1 MPRKEPI
8 KLNEFLFLVPE
19 EQNVMLIF
27 SGLSVVGTQDAIACI
42 ANSEINNSRVVN
54 TEAVDSVL
62 KVWIDYNEEDV
73 PLISMEGCK

>member
-8 KLNEFLFLVPE
+8 KLNEFLYLVPE

-27 SGLSVVGTQDAIACI
+27 SDLSVVGTQDAISCI

-62 KVWIDYNEEDV
+62 KVWVEYDEN
-73 PLISMEGCK
+73 S

>member
-8 KLNEFLFLVPE
+8 KFNEFIALVPE

-27 SGLSVVGTQDAIACI
+27 LNLSVAGTQDAISCF
-42 ANSEINNSRVVN
+42 ANSEVNNSRVVN

-62 KVWIDYNEEDV
+62 KVWVDYDENV
-73 PLISMEGCK
+73 

>member
-8 KLNEFLFLVPE
+8 RLNEFLFLVPE

-27 SGLSVVGTQDAIACI
+27 SDLSVAGTQDAISCF

-54 TEAVDSVL
+54 AEAVDSVL
-62 KVWIDYNEEDV
+62 KVWIDYDEDDV
-73 PLISMEGCK
+73 PLISTEGCK

>member
-8 KLNEFLFLVPE
+8 KFNEFIALVPE

-27 SGLSVVGTQDAIACI
+27 SDLSVVGTQDAISCI
-42 ANSEINNSRVVN
+42 TNSEINNSRVVN

-62 KVWIDYNEEDV
+62 KVWVEYDENA
-73 PLISMEGCK
+73 

>member
-8 KLNEFLFLVPE
+8 KLNEFISLVPE

-27 SGLSVVGTQDAIACI
+27 SDLSVVGTQEAISCI
-42 ANSEINNSRVVN
+42 VNSEINNSRVVN

-62 KVWIDYNEEDV
+62 KVRVEYNENA
-73 PLISMEGCK
+73 

>member
-8 KLNEFLFLVPE
+8 KLNEFLCLVPE

-27 SGLSVVGTQDAIACI
+27 SDLSVVGTQDAISSV

-54 TEAVDSVL
+54 VEAADSVL
-62 KVWIDYNEEDV
+62 KVWVECDENA
-73 PLISMEGCK
+73 

>member
-8 KLNEFLFLVPE
+8 KLNEFLSLVPE

-27 SGLSVVGTQDAIACI
+27 SDLSVVGTQDSISCF
-42 ANSEINNSRVVN
+42 ANSEVNNSRVVN

-62 KVWIDYNEEDV
+62 KVWVEYDETA
-73 PLISMEGCK
+73 

>member
-8 KLNEFLFLVPE
+8 KLNEFLSLVPE

-27 SGLSVVGTQDAIACI
+27 SDLSVVGTREAVSSI
-42 ANSEINNSRVVN
+42 ANSEVNNSRVVN

-62 KVWIDYNEEDV
+62 KVWVEYDENA
-73 PLISMEGCK
+73 